1 MPNNTEVISCD
12 LFSILSSLNF
22 SVEDITGLTP
32 AKFRKGAFL
41 HAKISASQATRAA
54 DISLQLLTDRVSG
67 EMNYV
72 IVIGRH
78 EGLLQ
83 SEAIDPN
90 ADKQYR
96 ENRHSRHF
104 IPVTDANTK
113 ALKKTCKVM
122 KTYIKE
128 QAFKPNTWGHNFIK
142 GLFILAPENRGKAK

>member
-1 MPNNTEVISCD
+1 MSNNTEVICCD
-12 LFSILSSLNF
+12 LFSTLSSLNF
-22 SVEDITGLTP
+22 STEAITGLTP
-32 AKFRKGAFL
+32 ANFRKGAFL
-41 HAKISASQATRAA
+41 HAKISASQATRAT
-54 DISLQLLTDRVSG
+54 DISIQLLTDRVSG

-96 ENRHSRHF
+96 ENRYSRHF
-104 IPVTDANTK
+104 ISVTDANTK

-128 QAFKPNTWGHNFIK
+128 QAFKPNTWGHSFIK
-142 GLFILAPENRGKAK
+142 G

>member
-1 MPNNTEVISCD
+1 MSNNTEVISCD
-12 LFSILSSLNF
+12 LFSTLSSLNF
-22 SVEDITGLTP
+22 STEDITGLTP
-32 AKFRKGAFL
+32 ANFRKGAFL
-41 HAKISASQATRAA
+41 HAKISASQATRAT
-54 DISLQLLTDRVSG
+54 DISIQLLTDRVSG

-96 ENRHSRHF
+96 DNRYSRHF
-104 IPVTDANTK
+104 ISVTDASTK

-122 KTYIKE
+122 KAYIKE
-128 QAFKPNTWGHNFIK
+128 QAFKPNTWGHSFIK
-142 GLFILAPENRGKAK
+142 G

>member
-41 HAKISASQATRAA
+41 HASQATRAA

-142 GLFILAPENRGKAK
+142 G

>member
-1 MPNNTEVISCD
+1 MSNNTEVISCD
-12 LFSILSSLNF
+12 LFSTLSSLNF
-22 SVEDITGLTP
+22 STEDITGLTP
-32 AKFRKGAFL
+32 ANFRKGAFL
-41 HAKISASQATRAA
+41 HAKISASQATRAT
-54 DISLQLLTDRVSG
+54 DISIQLLTDRVSG

-96 ENRHSRHF
+96 ENRYSRHF
-104 IPVTDANTK
+104 ISVTDANTK

-128 QAFKPNTWGHNFIK
+128 QAFKTNTWGHSFIK
-142 GLFILAPENRGKAK
+142 G

>member
-128 QAFKPNTWGHNFIK
+128 QAFKPKEGANKFLI
-142 GLFILAPENRGKAK
+142 

>member
-96 ENRHSRHF
+96 ENRHYCAIYPSNR
-104 IPVTDANTK
+104 
-113 ALKKTCKVM
+113 CQ
-122 KTYIKE
+122 Y
-128 QAFKPNTWGHNFIK
+128 QS
-142 GLFILAPENRGKAK
+142 PEKNLQGNENIYQRAGI

>member
-1 MPNNTEVISCD
+1 MSNNTEVISCD
-12 LFSILSSLNF
+12 LFSTLSSLNF
-22 SVEDITGLTP
+22 STEDITGLTP
-32 AKFRKGAFL
+32 ANFRKGAFL
-41 HAKISASQATRAA
+41 HAKISASQATRAT
-54 DISLQLLTDRVSG
+54 DISIQLLTDRVSG

-96 ENRHSRHF
+96 ENRYSRHF
-104 IPVTDANTK
+104 ISVTDASTK

-122 KTYIKE
+122 KAYIKE
-128 QAFKPNTWGHNFIK
+128 QAFKPNTWGHSFIK
-142 GLFILAPENRGKAK
+142 G

>member
-1 MPNNTEVISCD
+1 MGSCAAPSAKGD
-12 LFSILSSLNF
+12 DKF
-22 SVEDITGLTP
+22 ITT
-32 AKFRKGAFL
+32 
-41 HAKISASQATRAA
+41 
-54 DISLQLLTDRVSG
+54 DYLQQCQ
-67 EMNYV
+67 MNYV

-96 ENRHSRHF
+96 ENRYSRHF
-104 IPVTDANTK
+104 ISVTDANTK

-128 QAFKPNTWGHNFIK
+128 QAFKPNTWGHSFIK
-142 GLFILAPENRGKAK
+142 G

>member
-1 MPNNTEVISCD
+1 MSNNTEVISCD
-12 LFSILSSLNF
+12 LFSTLSSLNF
-22 SVEDITGLTP
+22 STEDITGLTP
-32 AKFRKGAFL
+32 ANFRKAAFL
-41 HAKISASQATRAA
+41 PAKISASQATRAT
-54 DISLQLLTDRVSG
+54 DISIQLLTDRVSG

-96 ENRHSRHF
+96 ENRYSRHF
-104 IPVTDANTK
+104 ISVTDANTK

-128 QAFKPNTWGHNFIK
+128 QAFKPNTWGHSFIK
-142 GLFILAPENRGKAK
+142 G

>member
-1 MPNNTEVISCD
+1 MSNNTEVISCD
-12 LFSILSSLNF
+12 LFSTLSSLNF
-22 SVEDITGLTP
+22 STEDITGLTP
-32 AKFRKGAFL
+32 ANFRKEL
-41 HAKISASQATRAA
+41 SYMQKISASQATRAT
-54 DISLQLLTDRVSG
+54 DISIQLLTDRVSG

-96 ENRHSRHF
+96 ENRYSRHF
-104 IPVTDANTK
+104 ISVTDANTK

-128 QAFKPNTWGHNFIK
+128 QAFKPNTWGHSFIK
-142 GLFILAPENRGKAK
+142 G

>member
-12 LFSILSSLNF
+12 LFTILSSLNF

-41 HAKISASQATRAA
+41 HAKISASQATRAT
-54 DISLQLLTDRVSG
+54 DISLQLHTNNVTG
-67 EMNYV
+67 ELSYV
-72 IVIGRH
+72 VVIGRH

-83 SEAIDPN
+83 SEAINPN
-90 ADKQYR
+90 SDKQYR

-104 IPVTDANTK
+104 IAVTDASTK

-122 KTYIKE
+122 KAYIKE
-128 QAFKPNTWGHNFIK
+128 QEFKPNTWGHSFIK
-142 GLFILAPENRGKAK
+142 G

>member
-96 ENRHSRHF
+96 GKPSFSPFYPSNRCQYQS
-104 IPVTDANTK
+104 PE
-113 ALKKTCKVM
+113 KTCKVM

-142 GLFILAPENRGKAK
+142 G

>member
-1 MPNNTEVISCD
+1 
-12 LFSILSSLNF
+12 
-22 SVEDITGLTP
+22 
-32 AKFRKGAFL
+32 
-41 HAKISASQATRAA
+41 
-54 DISLQLLTDRVSG
+54 
-67 EMNYV
+67 MNYV

-113 ALKKTCKVM
+113 ALKKP
-122 KTYIKE
+122 
-128 QAFKPNTWGHNFIK
+128 A
-142 GLFILAPENRGKAK
+142 R

>member
-1 MPNNTEVISCD
+1 MSNNTEVISCD
-12 LFSILSSLNF
+12 LFSTLSSLNF
-22 SVEDITGLTP
+22 STEDITGLTP
-32 AKFRKGAFL
+32 ANFRKGAFL
-41 HAKISASQATRAA
+41 HAKISASQATRAT
-54 DISLQLLTDRVSG
+54 DISIQLLTDRVSG

-96 ENRHSRHF
+96 ENRYSRHF
-104 IPVTDANTK
+104 ISVTDASTK

-122 KTYIKE
+122 KAHIKE
-128 QAFKPNTWGHNFIK
+128 QAFKPNTWGHSFIK
-142 GLFILAPENRGKAK
+142 G

>member
-32 AKFRKGAFL
+32 DKFRKGAFL
-41 HAKISASQATRAA
+41 HEKISARQDTRAD
-54 DISLQLLTDRVSG
+54 DIS
-67 EMNYV
+67 
-72 IVIGRH
+72 
-78 EGLLQ
+78 
-83 SEAIDPN
+83 
-90 ADKQYR
+90 QYR

-142 GLFILAPENRGKAK
+142 G

>member
-1 MPNNTEVISCD
+1 MSNNTEVISCD
-12 LFSILSSLNF
+12 LFSTLSSLNF
-22 SVEDITGLTP
+22 STEDITGLTP
-32 AKFRKGAFL
+32 ANFRKGAFL
-41 HAKISASQATRAA
+41 HAKISASQATRAT
-54 DISLQLLTDRVSG
+54 DISIQLLTDRVSG

-96 ENRHSRHF
+96 ENRYSRHF
-104 IPVTDANTK
+104 ISVTDASTK

-122 KTYIKE
+122 KAYIKE
-128 QAFKPNTWGHNFIK
+128 QAFKPNT
-142 GLFILAPENRGKAK
+142 

>member
-1 MPNNTEVISCD
+1 MSNNTEVISCD
-12 LFSILSSLNF
+12 LFSTLSSLNF
-22 SVEDITGLTP
+22 STEDITGLTP
-32 AKFRKGAFL
+32 ANFRKGAFL
-41 HAKISASQATRAA
+41 HAKISASQATRAT
-54 DISLQLLTDRVSG
+54 DISLQLLTDRVTG

-104 IPVTDANTK
+104 IPVTDASTK
-113 ALKKTCKVM
+113 ALKKNCKVM
-122 KTYIKE
+122 KAYIKE
-128 QAFKPNTWGHNFIK
+128 QAFKPNTWGHSFIK
-142 GLFILAPENRGKAK
+142 G

>member
-1 MPNNTEVISCD
+1 MSNNTEVISCD
-12 LFSILSSLNF
+12 LFSTLSSLNF
-22 SVEDITGLTP
+22 STEDITGLTP
-32 AKFRKGAFL
+32 ANFRKGAFL
-41 HAKISASQATRAA
+41 HAKISASQATRAT
-54 DISLQLLTDRVSG
+54 DISIQLLTDRVSG

-96 ENRHSRHF
+96 ENRYSRHF
-104 IPVTDANTK
+104 ISVTDANTK

-128 QAFKPNTWGHNFIK
+128 QAFKPNTGAQFH
-142 GLFILAPENRGKAK
+142 

>member
-1 MPNNTEVISCD
+1 MSNNTEVISCD
-12 LFSILSSLNF
+12 LFSTLSSLNF
-22 SVEDITGLTP
+22 STEDITGLTP
-32 AKFRKGAFL
+32 ANFRKGAFL
-41 HAKISASQATRAA
+41 HAKISASQATRAT
-54 DISLQLLTDRVSG
+54 DISIQLLTDRVSG

-96 ENRHSRHF
+96 ENRYSRHF
-104 IPVTDANTK
+104 ISVTDANTE

-128 QAFKPNTWGHNFIK
+128 QAFKPNTWGHGFIK
-142 GLFILAPENRGKAK
+142 G

>member
-1 MPNNTEVISCD
+1 MSNNTEVISCD
-12 LFSILSSLNF
+12 LFSTLSSLNF
-22 SVEDITGLTP
+22 STEDITGLTP
-32 AKFRKGAFL
+32 ANFRKGAFL
-41 HAKISASQATRAA
+41 HAKISASQATRAT
-54 DISLQLLTDRVSG
+54 DISIQLLTDRVSG

-96 ENRHSRHF
+96 ENRYSRHF
-104 IPVTDANTK
+104 ISVTDANTK

-128 QAFKPNTWGHNFIK
+128 QAFKPNTWGR
-142 GLFILAPENRGKAK
+142 LC

>member
-1 MPNNTEVISCD
+1 MQ
-12 LFSILSSLNF
+12 SICK
-22 SVEDITGLTP
+22 
-32 AKFRKGAFL
+32 AA
-41 HAKISASQATRAA
+41 RAA

-122 KTYIKE
+122 KTYIKGRHLSLT
-128 QAFKPNTWGHNFIK
+128 PGGTISLRVD
-142 GLFILAPENRGKAK
+142 LFLPR

>member
-1 MPNNTEVISCD
+1 MSNNTEVISCD
-12 LFSILSSLNF
+12 LFSTLSSLNF
-22 SVEDITGLTP
+22 STEDITGLTP
-32 AKFRKGAFL
+32 ANFRKGAFL
-41 HAKISASQATRAA
+41 HAKISARQATRAT
-54 DISLQLLTDRVSG
+54 DVSIQLLTDRVSG

-96 ENRHSRHF
+96 ENRYSRHF
-104 IPVTDANTK
+104 ISVTDANTK

-128 QAFKPNTWGHNFIK
+128 QAFKPNTWGHSFIK
-142 GLFILAPENRGKAK
+142 G

>member
-1 MPNNTEVISCD
+1 MSNNTEVISCD
-12 LFSILSSLNF
+12 LFSTLSSLNF
-22 SVEDITGLTP
+22 STEDITGLTP
-32 AKFRKGAFL
+32 ANFRKGAFL
-41 HAKISASQATRAA
+41 HAKISASQATRAT
-54 DISLQLLTDRVSG
+54 DISIQLLTDRVSG

-128 QAFKPNTWGHNFIK
+128 QAFKPNTWGHSFIK
-142 GLFILAPENRGKAK
+142 G

>member
-128 QAFKPNTWGHNFIK
+128 QAFKPNTRGTISLRVD
-142 GLFILAPENRGKAK
+142 LFLPR

>member
-1 MPNNTEVISCD
+1 MQKY
-12 LFSILSSLNF
+12 LQ
-22 SVEDITGLTP
+22 
-32 AKFRKGAFL
+32 AR
-41 HAKISASQATRAA
+41 ATRAA

-128 QAFKPNTWGHNFIK
+128 QAFKPNTRGHNFIK
-142 GLFILAPENRGKAK
+142 G

>member
-1 MPNNTEVISCD
+1 MSNNTEVISCD
-12 LFSILSSLNF
+12 LFSTLSSLNF
-22 SVEDITGLTP
+22 STEDITGLTP
-32 AKFRKGAFL
+32 ANFRKGAFL
-41 HAKISASQATRAA
+41 HAKISASQATRAT
-54 DISLQLLTDRVSG
+54 DISIQLLTDRVSG

-90 ADKQYR
+90 ADK
-96 ENRHSRHF
+96 RHF
-104 IPVTDANTK
+104 ISVTDANTK

-128 QAFKPNTWGHNFIK
+128 QAFKPNTWGHSFIK
-142 GLFILAPENRGKAK
+142 G